1 MGASIYPN
9 KLYNIIS
16 AVNFTVDSKVME
28 HDYWLHLILNVGG
41 NYEKRKDLFLENFCT
56 INFEVKDESW

>member
-16 AVNFTVDSKVME
+16 AVNFTVDSKVKK
-28 HDYWLHLILNVGG
+28 YYYGIQ
-41 NYEKRKDLFLENFCT
+41 
-56 INFEVKDESW
+56 